1 MSDILNLEEKADLYL
16 KKLSSL
22 LNNLSSNLSKEKTE
36 YALEEGYGYIL
47 EIENILN
54 KLEKTKNENNSH
66 LYIIKGDYIKNKEKF
81 ENLQK
86 TYILNK
92 SNQLIDSLSTNNL
105 IDDENILDYDGN
117 NNGYDEK
124 KKNNSLVDEDED
136 EDETHTYEKNFID
149 EYFKE
154 NNNLLELKDIYLY
167 NDNFIFQIKRIL
179 YKFCLKA
186 YNKSKEI
193 SQKSKYLILLFLLI
207 ILLIFCIF
215 NLYSSINDY
224 AR

>member
-1 MSDILNLEEKADLYL
+1 MSEFLNHEETAYSNL
-16 KKLSSL
+16 KKLNSL
-22 LNNLSSNLSKEKTE
+22 LEDLSSNLSKEKTE

-124 KKNNSLVDEDED
+124 NKNNSLVDEDED